1 MVPWTIEHRV
11 FAYDSFVKNNE
22 CITAVQR
29 EFRRHFNIHRNQA
42 VPARNTILRWVEALR
57 TRGTLMNKRP
67 PGAPRTARTPENV
80 ERVRQAMLRSPSR
93 SARKHSLELA
103 LSNRTVRRILHLD
116 LHFHPYK
123 SAIVQ
128 QLERGDYAAR
138 LKFAHE
144 MEAIIEYKKKSHRRG
159 SRRRRERSMAAQGSP
174 EGNGFCV
181 PHIEGLRKVM
191 WIKSSPDLS
200 NENKEVGLLNIYKML
215 LNYDP
220 KLKQWKFGIGG
231 PGRDNKVV
239 MMIGE
244 TGAGKTA
251 LINALVNCIFGIQWK
266 YDCRIQLVG
275 EHPLGQ
281 ARDSCQ
287 RAKLMVYQI
296 NHQSEFCIPFSLT
309 IIDTPELPETRGVSP
324 DRRAIQQIRELFY
337 NSELDHIDAICFVV
351 QSSMTD
357 LSLTQTYTFDSLL
370 AMFGSS
376 VQKNIVT
383 FMTSANDDQNPQ
395 IPATIICARVPG
407 AKDRN
412 GCPIHFVFN
421 DKVMYANNSLDDIT
435 TNEQHWSSVMENLKN
450 FFTFLSGTSQSKIIL
465 PKNSLMQ
472 SNATEITV
480 EALVHRIEEV
490 MSKQY
495 ELEQT
500 EKILTQH
507 RVEIEKNEYFE
518 YEVTKPIKKK
528 IETLKNCTNCR
539 ECNSTCH
546 HDCFV
551 AYNAIV
557 RLCEVFYFSAT
568 CKVCEHGSSEHFSE
582 KFLWQNLVINQRATY
597 RSLKMKYQRDDQE
610 VLTYQTV
617 LERLRAETEQLG
629 ENGAKLIKRATEHVR
644 QCTTVRSEDEFVEQ
658 LIESEQHTRNCGFQG
673 RIEMLRRAQ
682 NRIRRR

>member
-1 MVPWTIEHRV
+1 
-11 FAYDSFVKNNE
+11 
-22 CITAVQR
+22 
-29 EFRRHFNIHRNQA
+29 
-42 VPARNTILRWVEALR
+42 
-57 TRGTLMNKRP
+57 
-67 PGAPRTARTPENV
+67 
-80 ERVRQAMLRSPSR
+80 
-93 SARKHSLELA
+93 
-103 LSNRTVRRILHLD
+103 
-116 LHFHPYK
+116 
-123 SAIVQ
+123 
-128 QLERGDYAAR
+128 
-138 LKFAHE
+138 
-144 MEAIIEYKKKSHRRG
+144 
-159 SRRRRERSMAAQGSP
+159 MAAHGSP
-174 EGNGFCV
+174 EGNGVCG
-181 PHIEGLRKVM
+181 PHIEDLRKVM
-191 WIKSSPDLS
+191 WIKSSPNLS

-220 KLKQWKFGIGG
+220 KLKKWEFGNGG
-231 PGRDNKVV
+231 PGRDNKVI

-251 LINALVNCIFGIQWK
+251 LINALVNYIFGIQWK

-275 EHPLGQ
+275 EHCLGQ
-281 ARDSCQ
+281 ARDSYQ
-287 RAKLMVYQI
+287 RSKLMMYQI

-309 IIDTPELPETRGVSP
+309 IIDTPGLPETRGVSP
-324 DRRAIQQIRELFY
+324 ERRAIQQIRELFY
-337 NSELDHIDAICFVV
+337 NSELDHIDAICFVA

-383 FMTSANDDQNPQ
+383 FMTSADDDQKPQ
-395 IPATIICARVPG
+395 ICARVPC

-412 GCPIHFVFN
+412 GSPIHFIFN
-421 DKVMYANNSLDDIT
+421 DKVLYANNSLDDNT
-435 TNEQHWSSVMENLKN
+435 ANEQQWSSGMENVKN
-450 FFTFLSGTSQSKIIL
+450 FFTFLSGTSQNDIIL
-465 PKNSLMQ
+465 PKNILMQ
-472 SNATEITV
+472 NNATEITV
-480 EALVHRIEEV
+480 EALVHRIKEV

-500 EKILTQH
+500 EKILTRH
-507 RVEIEKNEYFE
+507 RVEIEKNDCFE

-528 IETLKNCTNCR
+528 IETTKNCTNCR
-539 ECNSTCH
+539 ECSSTCH

-610 VLTYQTV
+610 VLTYQMV
-617 LERLRAETEQLG
+617 LERLKAETEQLG
-629 ENGAKLIKRATEHVR
+629 ENGAQLIRRATEHVR
-644 QCTTVRSEDEFVEQ
+644 QCTSIRSEDEFMEQ
-658 LIESEQHTRNCGFQG
+658 LIESEQYTRDCGFQG

-682 NRIRRR
+682 IRIRRR